1 MRRVPR
7 RQSRRVLWVKLL
19 IFPVLISVYSELRQ
33 SPDTRQASGTLSQT
47 GSGVCEGLFEGV
59 CVEVGIPKT
68 DYQNALKGP
77 SYTGFRIV
85 SDRFPD
91 P

>member
-1 MRRVPR
+1 MSRVPR

-47 GSGVCEGLFEGV
+47 GGGVCEGLFEGV
-59 CVEVGIPKT
+59 CVVVDIPID
-68 DYQNALKGP
+68 DYQNAIKGA
-77 SYTGFRIV
+77 SYAGFRIV
-85 SDRFPD
+85 SDRFLD